1 MEKLMGVESR
11 SSWPAGL
18 AWRVNGQVRF
28 ACLLPLALGVLA
40 KLRHP
45 GGLFSEYRTVA
56 CAGLHANA
64 GDGFYSRTLT
74 CAGEHVPSFVYLP
87 DIARLTGGI
96 IAVIGER
103 GLLLVY
109 LCLTILSV
117 AALVSVPL
125 FAPVVPGP
133 WRDRLPFAAL
143 VAGGAVLVG
152 NIAII
157 LHGAVLMAALV
168 FEAAPWVL
176 IAAVVVAGWVKPVLL
191 TALVI
196 PLIADMPWRKKAVM
210 IGVGAVLGLMP
221 AAVFA
226 ATGGSLAKQ
235 WLDLL
240 SYFVCDVTPGKGL
253 LGWLQWLGING
264 RSATAHVLW
273 VTFAAALMACG
284 LLLPKV
290 LRLTPRERIWLGLAI
305 ATLLIPRIMAE
316 DVFLL
321 GPGLLA
327 VARAARRLLPV
338 SSAFE
343 APALRRGVG
352 ILHGLCVVALAGGLT
367 GFGDIC
373 VPLAL
378 LGFSLYLLFVG
389 QIAARQWV
397 AAVLPQGAPVKFRTA
412 AE

>member
-1 MEKLMGVESR
+1 MGVESR
-11 SSWPAGL
+11 SSWPAAKG
-18 AWRVNGQVRF
+18 WRVNGQVRF
-28 ACLLPLALGVLA
+28 ACLLPLAFGVLA

-45 GGLFSEYRTVA
+45 EGLFSEYRTVA

-87 DIARLTGGI
+87 DIARIAGG
-96 IAVIGER
+96 VIRLVGEP

-117 AALVSVPL
+117 AALISVPL
-125 FAPVVPGP
+125 FSAVVPGH
-133 WRDRLPFAAL
+133 WQDRLPFASL

-152 NIAII
+152 NIAVI
-157 LHGAVLMAALV
+157 LHGAILVAALV
-168 FEAAPWVL
+168 FETAPWVL
-176 IAAVVVAGWVKPVLL
+176 IAAVVAAAWVKPVFL
-191 TALVI
+191 TALAI
-196 PLIADMPWRKKAVM
+196 PLVADLPWRRKVIM
-210 IGVGAVLGLMP
+210 IGVGAVLGLLP
-221 AAVFA
+221 TVVFA
-226 ATGGSLAKQ
+226 ATGGSLARQ

-253 LGWLQWLGING
+253 LGWLQWLGVNG
-264 RSATAHVLW
+264 RSPVAQVVWLG
-273 VTFAAALMACG
+273 FAAALVGSG

-290 LRLTPRERIWLGLAI
+290 LRLTPTERIWLGLAV

-316 DVFLL
+316 DVFLV

-338 SSAFE
+338 SAAFE
-343 APALRRGVG
+343 APALRGGVG
-352 ILHGLCVVALAGGLT
+352 ILHGLCAVALLGGLT
-367 GFGDIC
+367 DTGDIC

-397 AAVLPQGAPVKFRTA
+397 AAILPQGAPAKFRTA